1 MAISVLPNK
10 MTIPEASIV
19 SERADVFSWGGRGDS
34 ASSKTVPAE
43 NAVAQATWN
52 KSLDPG
58 SYSTANNTNS

>member
-43 NAVAQATWN
+43 NAVAQAT
-52 KSLDPG
+52 
-58 SYSTANNTNS
+58 